1 MFNKISKI
9 VDLKDLE
16 VTANKLAKII
26 SLGDVLFLCGELGS
40 GKTTFARYFINGI
53 FAIYSKS
60 NNPKIIRSP
69 TFNLMIN
76 YPLKNF
82 QIYHY
87 DLYRIKNIKEIQE
100 LDIYENIRNN
110 ITLIEWPEIIFKNLQ
125 ITKYYKIDLKIESTN
140 KRKIDI
146 FLND

>member
-9 VDLKDLE
+9 ADLKDLE
-16 VTANKLAKII
+16 ITANNLAKTI

-40 GKTTFARYFINGI
+40 GKTTFARYFINEI

-60 NNPKIIRSP
+60 NNPEIIRSP